1 MKYIENN
8 SLDARYNLALEEWVL
23 ENLKDDIYIILWRN
37 DNSIII
43 GRNQNTAQEINQAYV
58 EEHGINV
65 VRRPTGGGAVYH
77 DLGNLNFS
85 ILTDAENAV
94 DINFEL
100 YTQPVL
106 RALESMGVPVEL
118 KGRND
123 ILIEGKKCSGL
134 AQRISNKRLLHHGAM
149 LFDTDLTTLSK
160 ALNVRRDKME
170 SKGVQSVVSRVTNI
184 RPYMK
189 ADVDVLGFRDLLKK
203 EMFHE
208 YDPDAIPEYV
218 LSEDELAQIE
228 ELKKSKYD
236 TWEWNYGRSPKT
248 NFQNDRRFEGAGVL
262 DARLQVEHGAIQ
274 EAVFY
279 GDFFGAKDKTV
290 LEEALTGAPF
300 TPEGVTDVL
309 KAHRVEDYLGKLGL
323 DHLLEVLFDTAN
335 DQETML

>member
-1 MKYIENN
+1 MKYIAND
-8 SLDARYNLALEEWVL
+8 SLDPRYNLALEEWVL
-23 ENLKDDIYIILWRN
+23 ENLKDDIYILLWRN

-58 EEHGINV
+58 DEHEINV

-106 RALESMGVPVEL
+106 RALETMGVPVEL

-123 ILIEGKKCSGL
+123 ILIEGKKCTGL

-149 LFDTDLTTLSK
+149 LFDTNLNTLSK

-170 SKGVQSVVSRVTNI
+170 SKGVKSTVSRVTNI
-184 RPYMK
+184 KPYMQV
-189 ADVDVLGFRDLLKK
+189 DVDVLGFRDLLKK

-208 YDPDAIPEYV
+208 YDEIPEYT
-218 LSEDELAQIE
+218 LSKEELAAVDEL
-228 ELKKSKYD
+228 KRTKYD

-262 DARLQVEHGAIQ
+262 DVRLQVESGVIK
-274 EAVFY
+274 EAVFF
-279 GDFFGAKDKTV
+279 GDFFGAKDKSV
-290 LEEALTGAPF
+290 LEEALIGAQF
-300 TPEGVTDVL
+300 TPKGVEEAL
-309 KAHRVEDYLGKLGL
+309 KPFKIEEYLGRLS
-323 DHLLEVLFDTAN
+323 LEHVLSVLFDSAN
-335 DQETML
+335 DVETML